1 MSLPARFLPVTTI
14 EPPPP
19 EAPHLEATS
28 IDERPPLD
36 PPVAPRKSGLMRN
49 SLINAAF
56 TLISRLAGFARDL
69 VIAAYL
75 GASGNIM
82 ADAYATAQQFPN
94 LFRRIF
100 AEGAFSTA
108 FVPSYSAALERD
120 GKEKADK
127 MAHDAMATLV
137 FITVLFT
144 FCVEL
149 AMPWLMLWLKPGFA
163 ANPEKLKW
171 TIIFTQITMPY
182 LPCMAIVA
190 HLAGV
195 LNARGR
201 FVLSAGVPILLNAVT
216 LVSILPT
223 HSAFQ
228 SALWGSIG
236 TIFAGVL
243 QALLLLW
250 GANKTGA
257 HVSLSIVPVFSKDI
271 NKLLLLAVP
280 GALAAAATQ
289 VNVFVSQFFSSTVNG
304 ATMWLTIADRFYQL
318 PLGLVGVAIGSALL
332 PALSRAVHAEDHEHA
347 QNTMDQAF
355 VFAMVFALPAA
366 VALVAMPFFLVDG
379 VYTRAG
385 FHLNDSVQVGKLLAQ
400 YGWGVPAFVL
410 TRILNPAFFAR
421 KDTFGPMKFAM
432 VSVVVNIV
440 VGVSMFHLIGV
451 PGLAMG
457 TSAAAWVNV
466 VLMVVTLARRGFW
479 IVGGKALRRL
489 LLVLVAAGI
498 MAGFCA
504 YASYSRP
511 LIEGFIGQFL
521 PLHNGAHVIS
531 ILGRKAIGTKE
542 IAVVLVS
549 LTGVFLY
556 IALLFGTGAFR
567 PSELKALI
575 RRK

>member
-1 MSLPARFLPVTTI
+1 MSQTPGAPTDAPAAPV
-14 EPPPP
+14 
-19 EAPHLEATS
+19 
-28 IDERPPLD
+28 
-36 PPVAPRKSGLMRN
+36 RKSGLMRN
-49 SLINAAF
+49 SLINSGF
-56 TLISRLAGFARDL
+56 TLISRFAGFARDL

-120 GKEKADK
+120 GKEAADK

-149 AMPWLMLWLKPGFA
+149 AMPWLMIVLKPGFA
-163 ANPEKLKW
+163 VDPEKMKW

-195 LNARGR
+195 LNARGK
-201 FVLSAGVPILLNAVT
+201 FVMSAGVPILLNAVT
-216 LVSILPT
+216 LICILPT
-223 HSAFQ
+223 HDPFQ
-228 SALWGSIG
+228 SALWGSVG
-236 TIFAGVL
+236 TIFAGVA

-257 HVSLSIVPVFSKDI
+257 HVSLSIIPVFSKDI

-289 VNVFVSQFFSSTVNG
+289 VNIFVSQFFSSTING

-355 VFAMVFALPAA
+355 VFAMVFTLPAA
-366 VALVAMPFFLVDG
+366 VALVSMPFFLVDG

-385 FHLNDSVQVGKLLAQ
+385 FHLNDSVQVGKLLLQ

-432 VSVVVNIV
+432 ISVVVNIA
-440 VGVSMFHLIGV
+440 VGVTMFHVIGV

-457 TSAAAWVNV
+457 TSAAAWVNAI
-466 VLMVVTLARRGFW
+466 LMMVTLAKRKTWVLSGH
-479 IVGGKALRRL
+479 ALRRL
-489 LLVLVAAGI
+489 LLVMLAAAA
-498 MAGFCA
+498 MAAFCL
-504 YASYSRP
+504 YATHMRP
-511 LIEGFIGQFL
+511 AIEAAIGTVL
-521 PLHNGAHVIS
+521 PHHNGAPAIS
-531 ILGRKAIGTKE
+531 VLGHKAIGTKE
-542 IAVVLVS
+542 IAVVAVS
-549 LTGVFLY
+549 LTGVFVY
-556 IALLFGTGAFR
+556 IALLFVTGAFR
-567 PSELKALI
+567 LSELKAM
-575 RRK
+575 RRR

>member
-1 MSLPARFLPVTTI
+1 MSQTPGAPTDAPA
-14 EPPPP
+14 
-19 EAPHLEATS
+19 AAQ
-28 IDERPPLD
+28 
-36 PPVAPRKSGLMRN
+36 RKSGLLRN
-49 SLINAAF
+49 SLINSAF
-56 TLISRLAGFARDL
+56 TLISRFAGFARDL
-69 VIAAYL
+69 VLTGYL
-75 GASGNIM
+75 GASGNYL

-120 GKEKADK
+120 GKEAADK

-137 FITVLFT
+137 FITVVLT
-144 FCVEL
+144 LVCEL
-149 AMPWLMLWLKPGFA
+149 TMPWLMFVLKHGFVS
-163 ANPEKLKW
+163 NPDKFKW
-171 TIIFTQITMPY
+171 TVIFTQITMPY

-195 LNARGR
+195 LNARNR

-216 LVSILPT
+216 LLCILPT
-223 HSAFQ
+223 HTVFQ
-228 SALWGSIG
+228 SALMGSVG
-236 TIFAGVL
+236 TIIAGVL
-243 QALLLLW
+243 QAALLLW
-250 GANKTGA
+250 GARKTGA
-257 HVSLSIVPVFSKDI
+257 HVSLSIIPVFSPQI

-289 VNVFVSQFFSSTVNG
+289 VNIFVSQFFSSSVNG

-318 PLGLVGVAIGSALL
+318 PLGMVGVAIGSALL

-347 QNTMDQAF
+347 QETMDRAF

-379 VYTRAG
+379 IYTRGG
-385 FHLNDSVQVGKLLAQ
+385 FHVADSMWTARCLMQ

-432 VSVVVNIV
+432 VSVVVNIA
-440 VGVSMFHLIGV
+440 VGVTMFHYIGV

-457 TSAAAWVNV
+457 TSAAAWVNAI
-466 VLMVVTLARRGFW
+466 LMMITLAKRKTW
-479 IVGGKALRRL
+479 IIGAQALRRL
-489 LLVLVAAGI
+489 LLVLLAGAI
-498 MAGFCA
+498 MAAFCV
-504 YASYSRP
+504 YASNMRP
-511 LIEGFIGQFL
+511 VIEGAIGAIL
-521 PLHNGAHVIS
+521 PHHNGVAEIN
-531 ILGRKAIGTKE
+531 ILGHKAIGTKE
-542 IAVVLVS
+542 IGAVAVS

-556 IALLFGTGAFR
+556 IALLFVTGAFR
-567 PSELKALI
+567 LSELKAM
-575 RRK
+575 RRR

>member
-1 MSLPARFLPVTTI
+1 MSQTPA
-14 EPPPP
+14 
-19 EAPHLEATS
+19 APA
-28 IDERPPLD
+28 
-36 PPVAPRKSGLMRN
+36 RKSGLLRN
-49 SLINAAF
+49 SLINSAF
-56 TLISRLAGFARDL
+56 TLISRFAGFARDL
-69 VIAAYL
+69 VLTGYL
-75 GASGNIM
+75 GASGSIW

-120 GKEKADK
+120 GKEAADK

-137 FITVLFT
+137 FLTVILT
-144 FCVEL
+144 LVCEL
-149 AMPWLMLWLKPGFA
+149 TMPWLMFVLKHGFVS
-163 ANPEKLKW
+163 NPEKFKW
-171 TIIFTQITMPY
+171 TVIFTQITMPY

-195 LNARGR
+195 LNARNR

-216 LVSILPT
+216 LLCILPT
-223 HSAFQ
+223 HTIFG
-228 SALWGSIG
+228 SALMGSIG
-236 TIFAGVL
+236 TIIAGIL
-243 QALLLLW
+243 QAALLLW
-250 GANKTGA
+250 GARKTGA
-257 HVSLSIVPVFSKDI
+257 HVSLSIIPVFSPQI

-289 VNVFVSQFFSSTVNG
+289 VNFFVSQSFSSTVNG
-304 ATMWLTIADRFYQL
+304 ATMWLTIADRFFQL

-347 QNTMDQAF
+347 QETMDQAF

-379 VYTRAG
+379 IYTRG
-385 FHLNDSVQVGKLLAQ
+385 SFHISDSLWTARCLMQ

-440 VGVSMFHLIGV
+440 VGVTMFHFIGV

-457 TSAAAWVNV
+457 TSAGSWVNAI
-466 VLMVVTLARRGFW
+466 LMMITLARRKTW
-479 IVGGKALRRL
+479 IIGAKALRRL
-489 LLVLVAAGI
+489 LLVLLAGAI
-498 MAGFCA
+498 MAAFCA
-504 YASYSRP
+504 YASHMRP
-511 LIEGFIGQFL
+511 VIEAAIGTIL
-521 PLHNGAHVIS
+521 PHHNGVAEIS
-531 ILGRKAIGTKE
+531 ILGHKAIGTKE
-542 IAVVLVS
+542 IGAVAVS
-549 LTGVFLY
+549 LTGVFVY
-556 IALLFGTGAFR
+556 IALLFVTGAFR
-567 PSELKALI
+567 LSELKAM
-575 RRK
+575 RRR

>member
-1 MSLPARFLPVTTI
+1 MSQLPG
-14 EPPPP
+14 
-19 EAPHLEATS
+19 APT
-28 IDERPPLD
+28 D
-36 PPVAPRKSGLMRN
+36 APAAPARKSGLMRN
-49 SLINAAF
+49 SLINSAF
-56 TLISRLAGFARDL
+56 TLISRFAGFARDL
-69 VIAAYL
+69 VLTGYL
-75 GASGNIM
+75 GASSSIM

-137 FITVLFT
+137 FLTVILT
-144 FCVEL
+144 LICEL
-149 AMPWLMLWLKPGFA
+149 TMPWLMFVLKHGFVS
-163 ANPEKLKW
+163 NPEKFKW
-171 TIIFTQITMPY
+171 TVIFTQITMPY

-195 LNARGR
+195 LNARNR

-216 LVSILPT
+216 LLCILPT
-223 HSAFQ
+223 HTVFQ
-228 SALWGSIG
+228 SALMGSIG
-236 TIFAGVL
+236 TIIAGVL
-243 QALLLLW
+243 QASLLLW
-250 GANKTGA
+250 GARKTGA
-257 HVSLSIVPVFSKDI
+257 HVSLSIIPVFSPQI

-289 VNVFVSQFFSSTVNG
+289 VNIFVSQFFSSTVNG

-318 PLGLVGVAIGSALL
+318 PLGMVGVAIGSALL

-347 QNTMDQAF
+347 QETMDRAF

-379 VYTRAG
+379 IYTRGG
-385 FHLNDSVQVGKLLAQ
+385 FHVVDSLWTARCLMQ

-432 VSVVVNIV
+432 VSVIVNIA
-440 VGVSMFHLIGV
+440 VGVTMFHYMGV

-457 TSAAAWVNV
+457 TSAASWVNAI
-466 VLMVVTLARRGFW
+466 LMMITLARRKTW
-479 IVGGKALRRL
+479 IIGAQALRRV
-489 LLVLVAAGI
+489 LLVLLAGAI
-498 MAGFCA
+498 MAAFCA
-504 YASYSRP
+504 YASHMRP
-511 LIEGFIGQFL
+511 AIEAAIGMVL
-521 PLHNGAHVIS
+521 PHHNGVAEIS
-531 ILGRKAIGTKE
+531 IFGHKAIGTKE
-542 IAVVLVS
+542 IGVVAVS

-556 IALLFGTGAFR
+556 IALLFVTGAFR
-567 PSELKALI
+567 LSELKAM
-575 RRK
+575 RRR

>member
-1 MSLPARFLPVTTI
+1 VSQSSG
-14 EPPPP
+14 
-19 EAPHLEATS
+19 APTDAPLTS
-28 IDERPPLD
+28 
-36 PPVAPRKSGLMRN
+36 ARKSGLLKN
-49 SLINAAF
+49 SLINSAF
-56 TLISRLAGFARDL
+56 TLISRFAGFARDL
-69 VIAAYL
+69 VLTGYL

-137 FITVLFT
+137 FITVVLT
-144 FCVEL
+144 LVCEL
-149 AMPWLMLWLKPGFA
+149 TMPWLMFVLKHGFYS
-163 ANPEKLKW
+163 NPEKFKW
-171 TIIFTQITMPY
+171 TVIFTQITMPY

-195 LNARGR
+195 LNARNR

-216 LVSILPT
+216 LVCILPT
-223 HSAFQ
+223 HTVFG
-228 SALWGSIG
+228 SALMGSVG
-236 TIFAGVL
+236 TIIAGVL
-243 QALLLLW
+243 QASLLLW
-250 GANKTGA
+250 GARRTGA
-257 HVSLSIVPVFSKDI
+257 HVSLSIVPVFSPEI

-289 VNVFVSQFFSSTVNG
+289 VNIFVSQFFSSTVNG

-318 PLGLVGVAIGSALL
+318 PLGMVGVAIGSALL
-332 PALSRAVHAEDHEHA
+332 PALSRAVHAEDHAHA
-347 QNTMDQAF
+347 QETMDRAF

-379 VYTRAG
+379 IYTRGG
-385 FHLNDSVQVGKLLAQ
+385 FHVGDSLWTARCLMQ

-432 VSVVVNIV
+432 VSVVVNIA
-440 VGVSMFHLIGV
+440 VGVTMFHYIGV

-457 TSAAAWVNV
+457 TSAASWVNAI
-466 VLMVVTLARRGFW
+466 LMMVTLARRGTW
-479 IVGGKALRRL
+479 RIGAQALRRV
-489 LLVLVAAGI
+489 LLVLLAGAI
-498 MAGFCA
+498 MAAFCA
-504 YASYSRP
+504 YASHMRP
-511 LIEGFIGQFL
+511 AIESAIGTVL
-521 PLHNGAHVIS
+521 PHHNGVAQIS
-531 ILGRKAIGTKE
+531 ILGHKAIGTKE
-542 IAVVLVS
+542 IGVVAVS
-549 LTGVFLY
+549 LTGVFVY
-556 IALLFGTGAFR
+556 IALLFVTGAFR
-567 PSELKALI
+567 LSELKAM
-575 RRK
+575 RRR

>member
-1 MSLPARFLPVTTI
+1 MSQSPGAPTDAPA
-14 EPPPP
+14 
-19 EAPHLEATS
+19 AS
-28 IDERPPLD
+28 
-36 PPVAPRKSGLMRN
+36 PRKSGLMRN
-49 SLINAAF
+49 SLINSAF
-56 TLISRLAGFARDL
+56 TLISRFAGFARDL
-69 VIAAYL
+69 VLTGYL
-75 GASGNIM
+75 GASGNYL

-137 FITVLFT
+137 FITVVLTLVCEFT
-144 FCVEL
+144 
-149 AMPWLMLWLKPGFA
+149 MPWLMFVLKHGFYST
-163 ANPEKLKW
+163 PEKFKW
-171 TIIFTQITMPY
+171 TVIFTQITMPY

-195 LNARGR
+195 LNARNR
-201 FVLSAGVPILLNAVT
+201 FILSAGVPILLNAVT
-216 LVSILPT
+216 LLCILPT
-223 HSAFQ
+223 HTVFQ
-228 SALWGSIG
+228 SALMGSIG
-236 TIFAGVL
+236 TIIAGVL
-243 QALLLLW
+243 QASLLLW
-250 GANKTGA
+250 GARKTGA
-257 HVSLSIVPVFSKDI
+257 HVSLSIIPVFSPEI

-289 VNVFVSQFFSSTVNG
+289 VNIFVSQFFSSTVNG

-318 PLGLVGVAIGSALL
+318 PLGMVGVAIGSALL

-347 QNTMDQAF
+347 QETMDRAF

-379 VYTRAG
+379 IYTRGG
-385 FHLNDSVQVGKLLAQ
+385 FHVGDSLWTARCLMQ

-432 VSVVVNIV
+432 VSVVVNIA
-440 VGVSMFHLIGV
+440 VGVTMFHYIGV

-457 TSAAAWVNV
+457 TSAAAWVNAT
-466 VLMVVTLARRGFW
+466 LMIITLAKRKTWRIGAQ
-479 IVGGKALRRL
+479 ALRRL
-489 LLVLVAAGI
+489 LLVLLAGAI
-498 MAGFCA
+498 MAAFCA
-504 YASYSRP
+504 YASHMRP
-511 LIEGFIGQFL
+511 AIEAAIGTVL
-521 PLHNGAHVIS
+521 PHHNGVAAIS
-531 ILGRKAIGTKE
+531 ILGHKAVGTKE
-542 IAVVLVS
+542 IGVVMVS

-556 IALLFGTGAFR
+556 IALLFVTGAFR
-567 PSELKALI
+567 LSELKAM
-575 RRK
+575 RRR